1 MSNRHVFLKNT
12 TSANSTFNRS
22 RNVGKTNE
30 NQEEEPSLILPFQK
44 DRLRDY
50 YSGFVSERA
59 SRNASRTITFPD
71 VIDVLE
77 IEFHAIFNLDLQK
90 KFYSKY
96 GLGVVEFGA
105 FNRSVI
111 FEVLDRTL
119 FATFEAHVN
128 QIIDAPDAIAYQNEP
143 FALIA
148 LTYTLKFINRRAFTD
163 ENEGLIIN
171 LLSSSNAVS
180 ITQKSALFRYFEEKE
195 LRVTYSN
202 DTPEFIFVNAIS
214 SDQIDE
220 IENNFDI
227 VRTITSSRALNV
239 RPGAFGEIRIS
250 YGFNVNVP
258 DYLTTVGIIDTGVN
272 NIEPFQNLFSSSH
285 YDHTGT
291 NALNDISDH
300 GTLVAGLVVLGDEFP
315 RTAETNYTAKA
326 KISVIKALHRSNDP
340 INIPQI
346 INDIRVEK
354 RNNGTRLFNMSLN
367 LPFAKKYNESYSAF
381 AYELDKLAY
390 EEDIL
395 IFISVGNFDAQ
406 GLRDLIDDAHPDHSY
421 PHFFYKLESEDP
433 SPVHSCQNTNICV
446 PSESLNNI
454 SVGALA
460 GNLEGENSDITP
472 LSIYPAYY
480 SRKFHF
486 DFEQK
491 ITTSVLG
498 KLQRSKNLNKPDFV
512 FEGGDLFSDDAGIEV
527 IYSPGNYSGRTS
539 GTSLATPLITS
550 LAAQV
555 LNNYPD
561 LKTQTVKALL
571 INSCEPTN
579 LKHFPAFGNND
590 TLLKKLMGFG
600 KPSKRK
606 LLDSSDNS
614 IVMVIEDFIKW
625 DQVISMPIFLPE
637 YLKTS
642 GNKLKFD
649 ISLCYSFMPVKDNHL
664 SYLPLYMAFKLVK
677 NIDVQLIANA
687 DATVHGLKSNISWS
701 EDFFAIEGR
710 MFSNAQSRSFN
721 LQPTD
726 IIAADGSIAL
736 AIKCYSKSEIPDTLL
751 TNLKQN
757 DHPFS
762 LVIRITEL
770 TSNNAVSNLYSEMI
784 TINTIENIAE
794 ATGALEADLDA

>member
-12 TSANSTFNRS
+12 TSTNPTFNKS
-22 RNVGKTNE
+22 RNVGRTE
-30 NQEEEPSLILPFQK
+30 EGPEEEPNLIVEFQQ
-44 DRLRDY
+44 DRLRSY
-50 YSGFVSERA
+50 YHSFVSEREE
-59 SRNASRTITFPD
+59 RNANRTIIFPD
-71 VIDVLE
+71 VIDVLQ
-77 IEFHAIFNLDLQK
+77 IEFHAIFNFDLQK
-90 KFYSKY
+90 KFYAKY
-96 GLGVVEFGA
+96 GLGVLEFGA

-111 FEVLDRTL
+111 FEVLDQGL
-119 FATFEAHVN
+119 FETFEDHVT
-128 QIIDAPDAIAYQNEP
+128 QIINAPEAIAYENEP

-148 LTYTLKFINRRAFTD
+148 LVYTLKFINRRAFTD
-163 ENEGLIIN
+163 ENEGLMIN
-171 LLSSSNAVS
+171 LLSSSNTVS
-180 ITQKSALFRYFEEKE
+180 VTQKRALFRYFEENGIE
-195 LRVTYSN
+195 VSYN
-202 DTPEFIFVNAIS
+202 DETPELIFVDSIS
-214 SDQIDE
+214 STQIQD
-220 IENNFDI
+220 INNNFDI
-227 VRTITSSRALNV
+227 VKTITSSRALNI

-272 NIEPFQNLFSSSH
+272 NIEPFQNIFSTSH
-285 YDHTGT
+285 YDHTG
-291 NALNDISDH
+291 NNPLQDISDH

-315 RTAETNYTAKA
+315 GTAETDYTAKA
-326 KISVIKALHRSNDP
+326 KITAIKALHRSNDP
-340 INIPQI
+340 INIPRI
-346 INDIRVEK
+346 INDIREEK

-367 LPFAKKYNESYSAF
+367 LPFAKRYNESYSAF

-406 GLRDLIDDAHPDHSY
+406 SLRDLLDDAHPDHSY
-421 PHFFYKLESEDP
+421 PNFFYKLASANP

-460 GNLEGENSDITP
+460 GNLEGESSDITP

-486 DFEQK
+486 DFEQN
-491 ITTSVLG
+491 ITTSPLG
-498 KLQRSKNLNKPDFV
+498 KLQRSRNLNKPDFV
-512 FEGGDLFSDDAGIEV
+512 FEGGDLFSEDAGIEV

-550 LAAQV
+550 LAAQI

-579 LKHFPAFGNND
+579 LKHFPEFGNND

-600 KPSKRK
+600 KPDKRK
-606 LLDSSDNS
+606 LFDSGDNS
-614 IVMVIEDFIKW
+614 IVMVIEDVIRR

-642 GNKLKFD
+642 GTKLKFD
-649 ISLCYSFMPVKDNHL
+649 ISLCYSFMPVKGNHL

-677 NIDVQLIANA
+677 NIDVESIANA
-687 DATVHGLKSNISWS
+687 DASVHGIKNGISWS
-701 EDFFAIEGR
+701 EDFFAVEGR
-710 MFSNAQSRSFN
+710 MFSNAQFRSFN
-721 LQPTD
+721 LQPND
-726 IIAADGSIAL
+726 IIAEDGSIAL
-736 AIKCYSKSEIPDTLL
+736 AMKCFSKSEIPDNLL
-751 TNLKQN
+751 NNLKQH

-770 TSNNAVSNLYSEMI
+770 TRNNAASNLYSEM
-784 TINTIENIAE
+784 TAINTIQNIAD
-794 ATGALEADLDA
+794 ATGTLDADLDA